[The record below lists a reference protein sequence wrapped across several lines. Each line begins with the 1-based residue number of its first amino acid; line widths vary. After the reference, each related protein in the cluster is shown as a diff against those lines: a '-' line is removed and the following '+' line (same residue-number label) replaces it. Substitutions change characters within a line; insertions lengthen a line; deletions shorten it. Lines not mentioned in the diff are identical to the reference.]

1 MGGQPDEITQTQEP
15 PAFVQPYIRDVLGQ
29 AQHLYQNFTPGY
41 FPGSTVAPL
50 SPYTQQ
56 GAGQLAG
63 FGDSSFNQNVI
74 GNAQQAQQN
83 LTNAGNNPAAQI
95 GTNQAL
101 NSVPFYDFLRARG
114 VSGAP
119 DLFSSA
125 AQGQQDFGGPAR
137 DVNVTPGQSTATAAE
152 NAAGQVNAGAAI
164 QGTLD
169 RAPGGNP
176 YVDELVQR
184 TLQANTQ
191 NFQQQALPSIQNASQ
206 IAGGFGGSRQGVA
219 EGIALQGLADANARA
234 ASGIYSN
241 QYNQDLGR
249 QLQAA
254 GLSNQLQGM
263 SSQSELARLQS
274 DRGFGLGTEQLT
286 QNVAGQD
293 LARMLQAAQFGG
305 GLGTSG
311 EQLNQGMQNLGLQ
324 GSALG
329 QGLLIPGINAGI
341 QGSQSSAA
349 LAPGIQQMG
358 LTGTQSMLGAGDI
371 ENAYW
376 QALLNDEVNRFNF
389 TQAQPW
395 QQLQNYSNA
404 VYGLPGLGGSQTSVP
419 TESGG
424 FAGALGG
431 AATGLGLLSSAQG
444 AGLLGAGAASGPI
457 GWGAIGLGALLGFL

>member
-1 MGGQPDEITQTQEP
+1 MGGQPDEITQTSEA
-15 PAFVQPYIRDVLGQ
+15 PAYVQPYIRDVLSQGQ
-29 AQHLYQNFTPGY
+29 NMYRNFTPGY

-56 GAGQLAG
+56 GAGQLAA
-63 FGDSSFNQNVI
+63 FGDSSFNQGTI
-74 GNAQQAQQN
+74 ANAQQAQGQ
-83 LTNAGNNPAAQI
+83 LANAGQNPAALI

-101 NSVPFYDFLRARG
+101 NSSPFYDFLRAQG

-119 DLFSSA
+119 YLFSSA
-125 AQGQQDFGGPAR
+125 QQGQSFAGPAR
-137 DVNVTPGQSTATAAE
+137 DVNVTPGTSSPTAVEGAASD
-152 NAAGQVNAGAAI
+152 VNAGAAI

-184 TLQANTQ
+184 TLQANTRE
-191 NFQQQALPSIQNASQ
+191 FQQNALPSIQNAAQ
-206 IAGGFGGSRQGVA
+206 ISGGFGGSRQGVA
-219 EGIALQGLADANARA
+219 EGIALQGLADANARTSA
-234 ASGIYSN
+234 GIYSD
-241 QYNQDLGR
+241 QYGQDLSR

-254 GLSNQLQGM
+254 GLASQLQGQ
-263 SSQSELARLQS
+263 SAQSELGRLAS

-305 GLGTSG
+305 GLGA
-311 EQLNQGMQNLGLQ
+311 QGQSLGLQ

-329 QGLLIPGINAGI
+329 QGLLVPGINAGV
-341 QGSQSSAA
+341 QGSQSALG
-349 LAPGIQQMG
+349 LAPALQQMG
-358 LTGTQSMLGAGDI
+358 LAGTQSMLGAGDV

-389 TQAQPW
+389 SQAQPYAS
-395 QQLQNYSNA
+395 LQNYTNA
-404 VYGLPGLGGSQTSVP
+404 VYGLPGLGGQQVTSP

-431 AATGLGLLSSAQG
+431 AATGV
-444 AGLLGAGAASGPI
+444 GLLGAAQSAGLIGAGVASGPV
-457 GWGAIGLGALLGFL
+457 GWGVVGLGALLGLL